1 MGKCGVDINQMAAI
15 LTIRVLDG
23 GEITLNL
30 FGILTFNVLVNC
42 TINFLKSI
50 IYKGEK
56 KKIMLPLNYSR
67 RQANYY
73 RLGALRGLQLYQNEV
88 LISAG
93 NRKCLETH
101 HC

>member
-56 KKIMLPLNYSR
+56 KKNYAATELFKEAS
-67 RQANYY
+67 Q
-73 RLGALRGLQLYQNEV
+73 LLQTWSTKGLTI
-88 LISAG
+88 IS
-93 NRKCLETH
+93 K
-101 HC
+101 

>member
-15 LTIRVLDG
+15 LTIRVLAG

-56 KKIMLPLNYSR
+56 K
-67 RQANYY
+67 
-73 RLGALRGLQLYQNEV
+73 
-88 LISAG
+88 
-93 NRKCLETH
+93 
-101 HC
+101 